1 MKNDQNDPNLQE
13 NDQNNPNT
21 SQNQSSSPDT
31 SSSPSKITLSLPNPQ
46 IYLSKAKNH
55 LKNTTF
61 IRKFLQKTLKS
72 RIIFLFLLVFFIINV
87 IFSVSNAKMKSDNIK
102 LNEDMVT
109 IYGLVEMINITRK
122 VEVRQIKYLED
133 VLDRND
139 IYIDSSYRSTI
150 SDEVYEEYEE
160 TIEQLHK
167 IDYNTVLDQYLN
179 VNYNEQLY
187 EKRKQEEK
195 NAYKNE

>member
-13 NDQNNPNT
+13 NDQNNQTTP
-21 SQNQSSSPDT
+21 QNQSSSPD
-31 SSSPSKITLSLPNPQ
+31 SPTKITLSLPNPQ

-55 LKNTTF
+55 IKNTTF

-179 VNYNEQLY
+179 DNYNEQLY

>member
-179 VNYNEQLY
+179 DNYNEQLY

>member
-1 MKNDQNDPNLQE
+1 MKNTENDPNLQE
-13 NDQNNPNT
+13 NNQNNPNT

-31 SSSPSKITLSLPNPQ
+31 SSSPTKITLYLPNPQ

-160 TIEQLHK
+160 TIKQLHK

-179 VNYNEQLY
+179 DNYNEQLY